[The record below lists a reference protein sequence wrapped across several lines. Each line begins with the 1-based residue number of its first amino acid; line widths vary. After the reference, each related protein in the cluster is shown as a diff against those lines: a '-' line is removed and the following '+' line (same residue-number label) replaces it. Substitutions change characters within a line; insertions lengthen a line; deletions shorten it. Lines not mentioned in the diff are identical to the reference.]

1 MSVENAEGVA
11 SETRERS
18 CNCEL
23 SVESYRIMK
32 KLLVFIVFVLAC
44 LMPANAVL
52 KERDLARTLG
62 VLKAELQARYEQQQT
77 FMAMYEQQGT
87 QQHQQLVSYMQQ
99 CEQIGLMLYSQTIDN
114 TFDMAYAC
122 QQATDLYHDLNNRDS
137 KMHQYDKI
145 IARVKQEIER
155 HDALIQSLKSMPPVD
170 KEDADSILTENDSIL
185 MQAIDSLQEK
195 KDSLLEVRDTM
206 QGKNLMLLAQGD
218 SEAEETTEPLY
229 LSGQQLVDRAACLK
243 FAITLRDNMQQ
254 FLEKLEA
261 ENTYYKSVSGKVE
274 ELNQF
279 AKSRYKLLQ
288 DNIFKNGSD
297 NFFKIL
303 KTLPIQIRR
312 AKSTMDTKYK
322 PFEGHERTYSEW
334 RGAPVLFISVFLVF
348 YLALSLLISYA
359 ILRWLL
365 PKRWRSDAF
374 KLKRQMLNNVVGIGL
389 FAIIVMIVR
398 SSIQRNFIQMGTAQI
413 INMAWL
419 MEVIFLSL
427 YIRLKGEQMRHAAI
441 IYMPLM
447 LLSFVVILF
456 RIVLIP
462 NLIVNLIFPPV
473 LLAFSIWQWG
483 VSKKHREQLPMLDIM
498 YMHATSLVMVV
509 ACVASWVG
517 FSLLAVQIMIWWT
530 FQLAAIM
537 TVTCIYDLMEMY
549 EERFLL
555 FKIRPELKVKKVN
568 GEDITDEMKELK
580 KKIRHG
586 DYISATWIYDLFKLT
601 LVPVFA
607 VASVFFS
614 VYWASRVF
622 EMTSLCESFFH
633 MDIINQKNLIRI
645 SLDRLSVVAAL
656 WFVFRYLNYGIRGFY
671 CHYRR
676 KLLAENET
684 LNLTLARNV
693 IGILCWGIYFII
705 VLVVLNVPRSGIEI
719 VSAGLATGLG
729 FAMQSIL
736 ENFFYGIS
744 LMTGRIH
751 VGDYIE
757 CDGIAGKVESITYQ
771 STQIVT
777 ADGCVIAFM
786 NSALFR
792 KNFKNMTRNH
802 RYELIKIPIGVAY
815 GTNVEEVRKM
825 LTEALMP
832 VCLEKNADG
841 QSITNVEEQ
850 PLKVAFVNFGD
861 SSVDLA
867 VCIWMLVE
875 EKVALMGRVRE
886 VIYNTLNANNIEIP
900 FPQRD
905 VHVINK

>member
-1 MSVENAEGVA
+1 
-11 SETRERS
+11 
-18 CNCEL
+18 
-23 SVESYRIMK
+23 MK
-32 KLLVFIVFVLAC
+32 KFLVFIVLLLAC
-44 LMPANAVL
+44 VMPADAVL
-52 KERDLARTLG
+52 KEKDLARTLG
-62 VLKAELQARYEQQQT
+62 VLKAELQIKYDQQQT
-77 FMAMYEQQGT
+77 FMAVYEQQGT
-87 QQHQQLVSYMQQ
+87 QQHQQLVNYMHQ
-99 CEQIGLMLYSQTIDN
+99 CEQIGLMLYSQTIEN

-155 HDALIQSLKSMPPVD
+155 YDALIQSLKSMPPVSQA
-170 KEDADSILTENDSIL
+170 DADSVLTENDSIL
-185 MQAIDSLQEK
+185 MQAIDSLLEK
-195 KDSLLEVRDTM
+195 KDSLLDVRDNM
-206 QGKNLMLLAQGD
+206 KEKDLAMLSHG
-218 SEAEETTEPLY
+218 EEEEESTEPLY
-229 LSGQQLVDRAACLK
+229 LTGQQLKDRAACLK
-243 FAITLRDNMQQ
+243 YAIILRDNMQS
-254 FLEKLEA
+254 FLEKLDA

-274 ELNQF
+274 ELHSF
-279 AKSRYKLLQ
+279 AESRYKLLQ
-288 DNIFKNGSD
+288 DNIFINGSE
-297 NFFKIL
+297 NYFKIL
-303 KTLPIQIRR
+303 KSLPFQVVR
-312 AKSTMDTKYK
+312 AKSALDSKYK
-322 PFEGHERTYSEW
+322 PFAGHEHTFSEW

-348 YLALSLLISYA
+348 YLTISLLISYV

-374 KLKRQMLNNVVGIGL
+374 KLKRQMLNYVVGIAL
-389 FAIIVMIVR
+389 FAVIVMIVR
-398 SSIQRNFIQMGTAQI
+398 SSIQRNFVQMGTAQV

-427 YIRLKGEQMRHAAI
+427 YIRLKGEQMRHATV
-441 IYMPLM
+441 IYLPLM

-462 NLIVNLIFPPV
+462 NQVVNLIFPPV
-473 LLAFSIWQWG
+473 LLGFCIWQWR
-483 VSKKHREQLPMLDIM
+483 VSKKHSEQLPLLDIM
-498 YMHATSLVMVV
+498 YMHATSMVMII
-509 ACVASWVG
+509 ACIASWIG

-537 TVTCIYDLMEMY
+537 TVTCIYDIMEMY
-549 EERFLL
+549 EEQHLL
-555 FKIRPELKVKKVN
+555 SKIRPDLKGKKAN
-568 GEDITDEMKELK
+568 GEDISDEMKALK
-580 KKIRHG
+580 RKMQRG
-586 DYISATWIYDLFKLT
+586 DYISVTWIYDLFKLT
-601 LVPVFA
+601 LVPIFG

-614 VYWASRVF
+614 IYWASRVF
-622 EMTSLCESFFH
+622 EMTSLCESFFR
-633 MDIINQKNLIRI
+633 MDIVNQQNLIRI
-645 SLDRLSVVAAL
+645 SLDRLSLIAAL
-656 WFVFRYLNYGIRGFY
+656 WFVFRYLNYAIRGFY

-676 KLLAENET
+676 KLLSENET

-693 IGILCWGIYFII
+693 IGILCWGIYII
-705 VLVVLNVPRSGIEI
+705 IALVVLDVPRDGISI
-719 VSAGLATGLG
+719 VGAGLATGLG

-777 ADGCVIAFM
+777 TDGCVIAFM

-802 RYELIKIPIGVAY
+802 RYELIKIPVGVAY
-815 GTNVEEVRKM
+815 GSNVEEVRKM
-825 LTEALMP
+825 ITEALMP
-832 VCLEKNADG
+832 VCLERNADG
-841 QSITNVEEQ
+841 QCITNVEEQ

-875 EKVALMGRVRE
+875 EKVALTSRVKE
-886 VIYNTLNANNIEIP
+886 IIYNTLNANNIEIP

-905 VHVINK
+905 VHIKNN

>member
-1 MSVENAEGVA
+1 M
-11 SETRERS
+11 R
-18 CNCEL
+18 
-23 SVESYRIMK
+23 
-32 KLLVFIVFVLAC
+32 KLLIFIVLLLAC

-52 KERDLARTLG
+52 KEKDLARTLG
-62 VLKAELQARYEQQQT
+62 VLKAELQTKYEQQQT

-87 QQHQQLVSYMQQ
+87 QQHQQLVSYMHQ
-99 CEQIGLMLYSQTIDN
+99 CEQIGLMLYSQTTDN

-145 IARVKQEIER
+145 ITRIKLEIER
-155 HDALIQSLKSMPPVD
+155 YDALIQSLKSMPPVSSA
-170 KEDADSILTENDSIL
+170 DADSVLTENDSIL

-195 KDSLLEVRDTM
+195 KDSLLEERENM
-206 QGKNLMLLAQGD
+206 QEKNMVLITHGEQ
-218 SEAEETTEPLY
+218 EEEVESTEPLY
-229 LSGQQLVDRAACLK
+229 LTGQQLKDRADCLK
-243 FAITLRDNMQQ
+243 YSVTLRENMQR

-261 ENTYYKSVSGKVE
+261 ENTYYKSVIGKVE
-274 ELNQF
+274 ELNEF
-279 AKSRYKLLQ
+279 AKGRYKLLQ

-297 NFFKIL
+297 NYFKIL
-303 KTLPIQIRR
+303 KNFPVQVLIARNSIE
-312 AKSTMDTKYK
+312 TKYM
-322 PFEGHERTYSEW
+322 PFKGYERTYSEW
-334 RGAPVLFISVFLVF
+334 RGATVLFISVFLVF
-348 YLALSLLISYA
+348 YLALSLLVSYV

-365 PKRWRSDAF
+365 PRRWRSDAF
-374 KLKRQMLNNVVGIGL
+374 KLKRQMLNNVVGIAL
-389 FAIIVMIVR
+389 FAIIVMTVR
-398 SSIQRNFIQMGTAQI
+398 SLAHRNFIQMGTAQI

-419 MEVIFLSL
+419 LEVIFLSL

-447 LLSFVVILF
+447 VLSFVVILF

-462 NLIVNLIFPPV
+462 NTLVNLIFPPV
-473 LLAFSIWQWG
+473 LLCFCLWQWW
-483 VSKKHREQLPMLDIM
+483 VSRRHRENLPMLDIM
-498 YMHATSLVMVV
+498 YTHITSLVIF
-509 ACVASWVG
+509 ASCFASWVG
-517 FSLLAVQIMIWWT
+517 YTLMAVQILIWWT

-537 TVTCIYDLMEMY
+537 TVTCIYDLLEMY
-549 EERFLL
+549 EERIMIYKLC
-555 FKIRPELKVKKVN
+555 PELKERQDD
-568 GEDITDEMKELK
+568 GEDVSEEIAAIK
-580 KKIRHG
+580 KKMLRG
-586 DYISATWIYDLFKLT
+586 DYISVTWLYDLFNRT
-601 LVPVFA
+601 LVPIIG

-614 VYWASRVF
+614 IYWASKVF
-622 EMTSLCESFFH
+622 EMTSLCEAFFR
-633 MDIINQKNLIRI
+633 MDIVNQQNLIRI
-645 SLDRLSVVAAL
+645 SMDRLCIVAAL
-656 WFVFRYLNYGIRGFY
+656 WFIFRYINYSLRGFY
-671 CHYRR
+671 CHFRR
-676 KLLAENET
+676 KVLVENEM

-693 IGILCWGIYFII
+693 IGILCWGLYIII
-705 VLVVLNVPRSGIEI
+705 VLVVLDVPRSGISI
-719 VSAGLATGLG
+719 VGAGLATGLG

-757 CDGIAGKVESITYQ
+757 CDGITGKVESITYQ

-777 ADGCVIAFM
+777 ADGCVIAFL
-786 NSALFR
+786 NSALFS

-841 QSITNVEEQ
+841 QCITNVEEQ
-850 PLKVAFVNFGD
+850 PMKVSFVDFGD

-875 EKVALMGRVRE
+875 EKVALTGRVRE
-886 VIYNTLNANNIEIP
+886 IIYNTLNANNIEIP

-905 VHVINK
+905 VHIINN

>member
-1 MSVENAEGVA
+1 
-11 SETRERS
+11 
-18 CNCEL
+18 
-23 SVESYRIMK
+23 MK
-32 KLLVFIVFVLAC
+32 KILLFTILLLVCV
-44 LMPANAVL
+44 MPANAVL

-62 VLKAELQARYEQQQT
+62 VLKAELQEKYEQQQT
-77 FMAMYEQQGT
+77 FMTMYEQQGT
-87 QQHQQLVSYMQQ
+87 QQHQQLVNYMHQ
-99 CEQIGLMLYSQTIDN
+99 CEQIGLMLYSQTTDN

-122 QQATDLYHDLNNRDS
+122 QQATDLYHDLHNRDS
-137 KMHQYDKI
+137 KMHLYEKI
-145 IARVKQEIER
+145 IVRIKQEIER
-155 HDALIQSLKSMPPVD
+155 YDSLIQSLKSMPPVSQA
-170 KEDADSILTENDSIL
+170 DADSVLTENDSIL
-185 MQAIDSLQEK
+185 MQAIDSLAEK
-195 KDSLLEVRDTM
+195 KDSLLEVRD
-206 QGKNLMLLAQGD
+206 NLREKDLKMLERA
-218 SEAEETTEPLY
+218 EAEGGKANPEPLY
-229 LSGQQLVDRAACLK
+229 LSGQQLKDRAACLK
-243 FAITLRDNMQQ
+243 YAIILRDNMQG
-254 FLEKLEA
+254 FLEKLDA

-279 AKSRYKLLQ
+279 ARSRYKLLQ
-288 DNIFKNGSD
+288 DNIFKNGGD

-303 KTLPIQIRR
+303 KTLPIQMMM
-312 AKSTMDTKYK
+312 AKGAMDTKYK
-322 PFEGHERTYSEW
+322 PFAGHEHTYSEW

-348 YLALSLLISYA
+348 YLTISLLISYV

-374 KLKRQMLNNVVGIGL
+374 KLKRQMLNYVVGIAL
-389 FAIIVMIVR
+389 FAVIVMIVR
-398 SSIQRNFIQMGTAQI
+398 SSIPRNFIQMGTAQV
-413 INMAWL
+413 INLAWL

-427 YIRLKGEQMRHAAI
+427 YIRLKGEQMRHATI
-441 IYMPLM
+441 IYLPLM

-462 NLIVNLIFPPV
+462 NQVVNLIFPPV
-473 LLAFSIWQWG
+473 LLGFCIWQWR
-483 VSKKHREQLPMLDIM
+483 VSKKHREQLPLLDIM
-498 YMHATSLVMVV
+498 YMHITSLVMII

-549 EERFLL
+549 EERHLL
-555 FKIRPELKVKKVN
+555 SKLRPDLNEKKAN
-568 GEDITDEMKELK
+568 GEDISDELKALK
-580 KKIRHG
+580 KKMKRG
-586 DYISATWIYDLFKLT
+586 DYISVTWIYDLFKMT
-601 LVPVFA
+601 LVPIFG

-622 EMTSLCESFFH
+622 EMTSLCESFFR
-633 MDIINQKNLIRI
+633 MDIVNQQNLIRI
-645 SLDRLSVVAAL
+645 SLDRLSLIAAL

-693 IGILCWGIYFII
+693 IGILCWGIYII
-705 VLVVLNVPRSGIEI
+705 IALVVLDVPRDGISI
-719 VSAGLATGLG
+719 VGAGLATGLG

-777 ADGCVIAFM
+777 TDGCVIAFM

-802 RYELIKIPIGVAY
+802 RYELIKIPVGVAY
-815 GTNVEEVRKM
+815 GSNVEEVRKM
-825 LTEALMP
+825 ITEALMP
-832 VCLEKNADG
+832 VCLERNADG
-841 QSITNVEEQ
+841 QCITNVEEQ
-850 PLKVAFVNFGD
+850 PLKVAFVDFGD

-875 EKVALMGRVRE
+875 EKVALTSRVKE
-886 VIYNTLNANNIEIP
+886 IIYNTLNANNIEIP

-905 VHVINK
+905 VHIKNS

>member
-1 MSVENAEGVA
+1 
-11 SETRERS
+11 
-18 CNCEL
+18 
-23 SVESYRIMK
+23 MK
-32 KLLVFIVFVLAC
+32 KFLVFIVLLLAC
-44 LMPANAVL
+44 VMPANAVL

-62 VLKAELQARYEQQQT
+62 VLKAELQIKYDQQQT
-77 FMAMYEQQGT
+77 FMAIYEQQGT
-87 QQHQQLVSYMQQ
+87 QQHQQLVSYMHQ
-99 CEQIGLMLYSQTIDN
+99 CEQIGLMLYSQTTDN

-122 QQATDLYHDLNNRDS
+122 QQATNLYHDLNNRDS

-155 HDALIQSLKSMPPVD
+155 YDALIQSLKSMPPVSQA
-170 KEDADSILTENDSIL
+170 DADSVLTENDSIL
-185 MQAIDSLQEK
+185 MQAIDSLLEK
-195 KDSLLEVRDTM
+195 KDSLLDVRDNM
-206 QGKNLMLLAQGD
+206 NEKDLAMLSHG
-218 SEAEETTEPLY
+218 EKEEESTEPLY
-229 LSGQQLVDRAACLK
+229 LTGQQLKDRAACLK
-243 FAITLRDNMQQ
+243 YAIFLRDNMQS
-254 FLEKLEA
+254 FLEKLDA

-274 ELNQF
+274 ELHLF
-279 AKSRYKLLQ
+279 AESRYKLLQ
-288 DNIFKNGSD
+288 DNIFVNGSE
-297 NFFKIL
+297 NYFKIL
-303 KTLPIQIRR
+303 KSLPFQVVR
-312 AKSTMDTKYK
+312 AKSAMDSKYK
-322 PFEGHERTYSEW
+322 PFAGHEQTFSEW
-334 RGAPVLFISVFLVF
+334 RGAPVLFISIFLVF
-348 YLALSLLISYA
+348 YLTISLLISYV

-374 KLKRQMLNNVVGIGL
+374 KLKRQMLNYVVGIAL
-389 FAIIVMIVR
+389 FAVIVMIVR
-398 SSIQRNFIQMGTAQI
+398 SSIQRNFIQMGTAQV

-473 LLAFSIWQWG
+473 LLGFCIWQWR

-622 EMTSLCESFFH
+622 EMTSLCESFFR
-633 MDIINQKNLIRI
+633 MDIINQQNLIRI
-645 SLDRLSVVAAL
+645 SLDRLSLIAAL
-656 WFVFRYLNYGIRGFY
+656 WFVFRYLNYAIRGFY

-676 KLLAENET
+676 KLIAENET

-693 IGILCWGIYFII
+693 IGILCWGIYIII
-705 VLVVLNVPRSGIEI
+705 VLVVLDVPRDGISI
-719 VSAGLATGLG
+719 VGAGLATGLG

-777 ADGCVIAFM
+777 TDGCVIAFM

-802 RYELIKIPIGVAY
+802 RYELIKIPVGVAY
-815 GTNVEEVRKM
+815 GSNIEEVRKM

-841 QSITNVEEQ
+841 QCITNVEEQ
-850 PLKVAFVNFGD
+850 PLKITFVNFGD

-875 EKVALMGRVRE
+875 EKVALMGRVKE
-886 VIYNTLNANNIEIP
+886 IIYNTLNANNIEIP

-905 VHVINK
+905 VHIKNN